1 MIFIMEF
8 YRKWRKTYRE
18 IKGGNPAC
26 LKIVSIFSN
35 YEREK
40 HN

>member
-1 MIFIMEF
+1 MEENIQGNK
-8 YRKWRKTYRE
+8 R
-18 IKGGNPAC
+18 GNPAC